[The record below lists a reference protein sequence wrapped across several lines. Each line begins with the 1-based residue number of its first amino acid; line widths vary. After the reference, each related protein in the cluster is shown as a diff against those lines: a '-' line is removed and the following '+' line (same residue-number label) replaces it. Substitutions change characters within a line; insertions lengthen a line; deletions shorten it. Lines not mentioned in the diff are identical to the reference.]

1 MTCPLHPLFLDSN
14 VLQERPVSEYQYYE
28 FQAIDRPLTGGQME
42 KLREISS
49 RAEITPTRFTNFY
62 TFGNFKGDPTKM
74 VERYFDAYLYL
85 ANWGTHQFTLRL
97 PRQALDIE
105 FAQNYCAGE
114 SATARA
120 RGEFIILDFNSPEGD
135 GDWEEEG
142 EGWLSSLIP
151 IRADI
156 ASGDYRALYLAWLLC
171 AQCEEL
177 DDDEPEPSCPPGL
190 SQLSVP
196 LKAFV
201 DFLRIDDDLIEVA
214 AAASA
219 PLVELSLGE
228 DFERWIAALPD
239 AEKNALLIQS
249 AKEGAA
255 PIRGQLLRRFRAA
268 VESVGAPGAFPPT
281 RTARDLLELAQK
293 HGDEKRRKEAER
305 QAREKA
311 RREREAA
318 AARERYLD
326 GVAQREPEMWA
337 KVDTL
342 IATKRPGDYDEAITL
357 LKDLWDV
364 GVRSGRS
371 QESRARVRQLQD
383 QHAKKPSFL
392 RRLAQSGLIAS
403 SG

>member
-114 SATARA
+114 SAMARA

-196 LKAFV
+196 LKAFA

-268 VESVGAPGAFPPT
+268 VESVGALGAFPPT